1 MLNSLDSFLLCPQG
15 GRFWHVLQVQ
25 TEEHL
30 CLHSP
35 TGEQMDFCAPSGQHH
50 WVSSWIHQITVV
62 DQRGANTTDQDVVS
76 WCWTT
81 DGMYTT
87 RSTYKA
93 MFWGSYSS
101 TCSQTFWK
109 ALAEN
114 KVKKFC
120 WHLSL
125 GRILTVDK
133 LIQRGWQGSEICS
146 MCSSQEETVEHLL
159 LNFYFARQVWRRI
172 AAWSGFETLWCEDG
186 LREGTVYSWWL
197 ERGCQIPT
205 TNRRKFDGTV
215 AYTFCPIWKDRNG
228 RVFDNAYAGVEDT
241 FFRI

>member
-15 GRFWHVLQVQ
+15 GRFWHVPQVQ
-25 TEEHL
+25 NEEDL

-35 TGEQMDFCAPSGQHH
+35 SGEQMDFCTPSGQHH
-50 WVSSWIHQITVV
+50 RVSSWIHQIMVV
-62 DQRGANTTDQDVVS
+62 DQRGANITDQDVVS

-125 GRILTVDK
+125 GRILPVDK

-146 MCSSQEETVEHLL
+146 MCSSQEESVEHLL
-159 LNFYFARQVWRRI
+159 LNCYFARQVWRRI
-172 AAWSGFETLWCEDG
+172 AAWSCFDSRHYDVKMASGRARCTPGGWSEPAKSLRPTSESLMG
-186 LREGTVYSWWL
+186 LLLTQKKLFKESS
-197 ERGCQIPT
+197 
-205 TNRRKFDGTV
+205 
-215 AYTFCPIWKDRNG
+215 
-228 RVFDNAYAGVEDT
+228 
-241 FFRI
+241 